1 MGTHFLP
8 CSGETC
14 IFHMLAIPTADRK
27 ARRRGGKEQTL
38 VPQLGFS
45 DTSLQGVLDPATASA
60 GTKGME
66 PYFVWGILVKHF
78 SAASLLGL

>member
-8 CSGETC
+8 CSGE
-14 IFHMLAIPTADRK
+14 HLSHARHSHSRSESQEAGREGADSI
-27 ARRRGGKEQTL
+27 
-38 VPQLGFS
+38 PQLGFS

-66 PYFVWGILVKHF
+66 PCFVWGIRVKHF